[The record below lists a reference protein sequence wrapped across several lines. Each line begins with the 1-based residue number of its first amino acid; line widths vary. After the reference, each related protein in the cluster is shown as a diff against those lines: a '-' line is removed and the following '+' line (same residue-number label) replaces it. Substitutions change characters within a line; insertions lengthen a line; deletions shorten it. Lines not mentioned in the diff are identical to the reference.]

1 MCFNTGCMS
10 GKSMAVATNL
20 CTTSNMYCGL
30 GMRLST
36 NKVFTLLFI
45 GFLVLVSVF
54 LHFAPGTGNV
64 LKIQSLLHICS
75 EFYSTEKKEEEGEAE
90 VGGKKVEGE
99 EGGKET
105 PMDEG
110 SDTGMQR

>member
-1 MCFNTGCMS
+1 MFLQ
-10 GKSMAVATNL
+10 AT
-20 CTTSNMYCGL
+20 CTVVRRPLYEASCY
-30 GMRLST
+30 
-36 NKVFTLLFI
+36 I
-45 GFLVLVSVF
+45 SVF
-54 LHFAPGTGNV
+54 LCFASGTGNV

-90 VGGKKVEGE
+90 VGGKKGEGE

-110 SDTGMQR
+110 NDTGMRK

>member
-1 MCFNTGCMS
+1 M
-10 GKSMAVATNL
+10 
-20 CTTSNMYCGL
+20 
-30 GMRLST
+30 
-36 NKVFTLLFI
+36 
-45 GFLVLVSVF
+45 VLF
-54 LHFAPGTGNV
+54 LHFASGTGNV

-110 SDTGMQR
+110 SDTGMIHP